1 MKKWI
6 LLMVVSVMVF
16 SLAGCSATE
25 GKTDNNVMNPAA
37 DKTVEEI
44 AGMIT
49 ADAGIEV
56 QTMITPLDEESFSWF
71 MFIDA
76 IEGAEAVSADAM
88 ISSVAHSVVVV
99 RLPEGTDAVAVAKE
113 IEEKADP
120 RKWIC
125 VEAEKTVVKVN
136 GNLVLLVMSTEE
148 VADAVT
154 VNFENLK

>member
-6 LLMVVSVMVF
+6 LLMVVSVMLF

-37 DKTVEEI
+37 DKSVEEI

-71 MFIDA
+71 LFIDA

-99 RLPEGTDAVAVAKE
+99 RLPEGTDADAVAKE

-125 VEAEKTVVKVN
+125 VGAEKTVVKVN

-148 VADAVT
+148 VADAVV